1 LADHSGSAPAQPPAT
16 SELKLRIISAVVLA
30 VVVLGAAWAGGWP
43 FKLVWAAVGALMTY
57 EWLRIMGA
65 ERPLASLSAASLA
78 ASATLYGVI
87 SFGPMALFVGAIV
100 AAIAGSPMQLR
111 RLGAL
116 GVLYG
121 AVIAFGP
128 AILRGIP
135 VHGLAVILWSFAV
148 VWTTDVVAYFT
159 GKAIGGPKL
168 SPRFSPKK
176 TWSGAV
182 GGAVGGTLLGM
193 LVWWGASHSG
203 SGPLPIGL
211 AVCALISL
219 IASMLGQIGDIA
231 ESAFKRR
238 FGVKDSGVLIPGH
251 GGFMDRL
258 DAYWAVIAFAVMLVL
273 AGRFM

>member
-1 LADHSGSAPAQPPAT
+1 MPPAA

-30 VVVLGAAWAGGWP
+30 LVVLGVTWVGGWP
-43 FKLVWAAVGALMTY
+43 FKLVWAIVGALMAY
-57 EWLRIMGA
+57 EWLRIMGV
-65 ERPLASLSAASLA
+65 ERPLASLSAACLA
-78 ASATLYGVI
+78 GSAALYGVV
-87 SFGPMALFVGAIV
+87 SFGPLAMLLGAII
-100 AAIAGSPMQLR
+100 AAIAGSPPELR
-111 RLGAL
+111 RLGAF

-121 AVIAFGP
+121 SVIAFGP

-148 VWTTDVVAYFT
+148 VWTTDVAAYFT

-182 GGAVGGTLLGM
+182 GGAIGGTLLGM
-193 LVWWGASHSG
+193 LVWWGASRAG
-203 SGPLPIGL
+203 NGPLPIGL
-211 AVCALISL
+211 ALGALISFA
-219 IASMLGQIGDIA
+219 ASALGQIGDIA

-238 FGVKDSGVLIPGH
+238 FGVKDSGNLIPGH

-258 DAYWAVIAFAVMLVL
+258 DAYWAVIAFAVLLVI
-273 AGRFM
+273 AGRFF